1 MKNLK
6 LTALEADQLSKK
18 AMKSIN
24 GGFTAC
30 WCGCASSKSGGSNT
44 QNNGYA
50 NRDGGG
56 LSSNTD
62 HDKLYMR
69 FDHTANATDSI

>member
-6 LTALEADQLSKK
+6 LTALEADELSKK

-24 GGFTAC
+24 GGFTSC
-30 WCGCASSKSGGSNT
+30 GCGCAYANSGGSSS
-44 QNNGYA
+44 QNNGLA
-50 NRDGGG
+50 NAGTG
-56 LSSNTD
+56 LSSGTK

-69 FDHTANATDSI
+69 FDNAVNCTDSI